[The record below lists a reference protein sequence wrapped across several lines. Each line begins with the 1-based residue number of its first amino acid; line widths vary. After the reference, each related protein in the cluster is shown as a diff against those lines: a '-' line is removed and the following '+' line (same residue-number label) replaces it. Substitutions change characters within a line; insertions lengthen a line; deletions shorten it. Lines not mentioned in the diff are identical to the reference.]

1 MDILQEPSPIV
12 RRPLHEAATDR
23 LRDLIVQGRLVAGA
37 RLNERL
43 LTAQLGVSRTPLR
56 EAFKVLATEG
66 LVELLPNRGAI
77 VAPLDPARLSET
89 LTVMGALD
97 ALAGELACANAT
109 DAQINE
115 IRALH
120 YEMLAYHARDDLAG
134 YFKFN
139 QAIHLKIVKYAG
151 NAVLYNTYRQLN
163 GAMQRARYMANLSKE
178 RWDAAVRQ
186 HEEILAALSARDVKK
201 IRALL
206 SDHLAH
212 KLASALAALPAR
224 QRFGSH
230 DHRSVY
236 TVHGRHHVAVI
247 TVHLVAAT
255 G

>member
-1 MDILQEPSPIV
+1 MDYSQEPTPIV
-12 RRPLHEAATDR
+12 RRPLHEEAADR
-23 LRDLIVQGRLVAGA
+23 LRDLIVQGRLAAGA

-43 LTAQLGVSRTPLR
+43 LTAELGVSRTPLR

-77 VAPLDPARLSET
+77 VSQMDPVRLSET
-89 LTVMGALD
+89 LAVMGALD
-97 ALAGELACANAT
+97 ALAGELACMHAT

-120 YEMLAYHARDDLAG
+120 YEMLAYHARGDLAG

-139 QAIHLKIVKYAG
+139 QAIHLKIVKYSG
-151 NAVLYNTYRQLN
+151 NTVLYNNYRQLN

-178 RWDAAVRQ
+178 RWADAVRE
-186 HEEILAALSARDVKK
+186 HEEILAALGARDVKR

-212 KLASALAALPAR
+212 KLASVLAALPAR
-224 QRFGSH
+224 Q
-230 DHRSVY
+230 
-236 TVHGRHHVAVI
+236 
-247 TVHLVAAT
+247 AA
-255 G
+255 

>member
-1 MDILQEPSPIV
+1 MADSQDPSPIV
-12 RRPLHEAATDR
+12 RRPLHEEASDR
-23 LRDLIVQGRLVAGA
+23 LRDLIVQGRLAAGA
-37 RLNERL
+37 RLNERV

-77 VAPLDPARLSET
+77 VSQLDPVRLSET
-89 LTVMGALD
+89 LAVMGALD
-97 ALAGELACANAT
+97 ALAGELACMNAT

-120 YEMLAYHARDDLAG
+120 YEMLAYHARGDLAG

-139 QAIHLKIVKYAG
+139 QAIHLKIVKYSG

-178 RWDAAVRQ
+178 RWMEAVRE
-186 HEEILAALSARDVKK
+186 HEEILAALSARDVKR

-206 SDHLAH
+206 SEHLAH
-212 KLASALAALPAR
+212 KLASALATLPAR
-224 QRFGSH
+224 Q
-230 DHRSVY
+230 
-236 TVHGRHHVAVI
+236 
-247 TVHLVAAT
+247 AA
-255 G
+255 